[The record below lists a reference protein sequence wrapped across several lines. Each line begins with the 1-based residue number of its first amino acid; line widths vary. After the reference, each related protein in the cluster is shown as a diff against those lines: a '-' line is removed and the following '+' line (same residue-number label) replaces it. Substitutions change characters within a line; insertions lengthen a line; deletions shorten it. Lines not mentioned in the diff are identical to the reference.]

1 MTDAGFLGVGVA
13 LLTVFTDDGSVDVT
27 ATAEHAG
34 RMTDAGIRAVLVAGT
49 TGEAETLEDSEC
61 EELIAAVR
69 DRIPRDVPVI
79 AGASAAW
86 TRAAAQRAVAARKA
100 GADGV
105 LVLPPRGGKD
115 LVGFYSAVT
124 EAVGESSRVFGY
136 HNPAPLGVP
145 GIPVEELMD
154 LPIGGLKDSSG
165 DPNRLLAELSGWD
178 GAVYVGSAALAGY
191 AGPLGAAGAILAIA
205 NALPE
210 DSIAAFEGDLT
221 AQKAMTELHLRIRKD
236 GIAALKE
243 AAAER
248 YGLSPVRRLPLP

>member
-13 LLTVFTDDGSVDVT
+13 LLTVFTDDGSVDVD
-27 ATAEHAG
+27 ATAQHAG
-34 RMTDAGIRAVLVAGT
+34 RLTDAGIRAVLVAGT
-49 TGEAETLEDSEC
+49 TGESETLDDHEC
-61 EELIAAVR
+61 EELIVAVR
-69 DRIPRDVPVI
+69 DRVPRDVPVL

-86 TRAAAQRAVAARKA
+86 TRAAAQRAVAFRKA

-105 LVLPPRGGKD
+105 LVLPPRACQD

-136 HNPAPLGVP
+136 HNPGPLGVP
-145 GIPVEELMD
+145 GIPVDELMD

-165 DPNRLLAELSGWD
+165 DPNRLLHELAAWD

-210 DSIAAFEGDLT
+210 DSIAAFEGDMTGQRALT
-221 AQKAMTELHLRIRKD
+221 DLHLRIRKQ
-236 GIAALKE
+236 GLGALKD

-248 YGLSPVRRLPLP
+248 YGISSVRRLPLV